1 MDIISEKISNV
12 IFKVFDKD
20 NDNLLS
26 SNEYLL
32 FMKSMPTEYKTF
44 FIKSGTSLKLKFP
57 INIEQLKML
66 VKSLGTKLDD
76 FNNYID
82 SQYQDILIT
91 EDEVLEQIMVMFNNE
106 LTREKITSLYKL
118 LFQSH
123 YIIDYSNI
131 NELLDVLFAGKKTIN
146 KEEFSDFLK
155 NVLKINIKKINF
167 DLIFSNRRLTEIQEE
182 NMNTLYQAAT
192 KINDGEFCSSEITES
207 DDSDSQITIG
217 IFTHGAELN
226 TLFNPNENIYVMN
239 AVPCGYLAYGG
250 CSNNMHVVE
259 KQLALR
265 NDTRERPLHYIEPKL
280 KKFSAIS
287 SEAYEKISKNILTGP
302 KLQHSCLTK
311 EQCFRGSI
319 PINNRS
325 YSVEPLRDKRFMGC
339 SILHWKNNPRIDN
352 ILEQCV
358 TPNIYDPLISSVHL
372 VENLYTIA
380 YNIIK
385 RQNEL
390 TGQPMDLSKLP
401 SPSQN
406 VLDYLSI
413 NEIPMKT
420 YTEYLANSNINML
433 YTKLSEIFS
442 TNDNFNRIFHK
453 LNKANNTNEIN
464 FTLQD
469 ITDLFTLLGY
479 KKIIILDTGCRA
491 AFSSQNTNNI
501 VSPDDPSNFIQYH
514 ENPEYFTKMQ
524 EESEMRL
531 KPFRFGGRTKRY
543 KKSRKHKHTKKRK
556 HIKHKTKKQI

>member
-26 SNEYLL
+26 SSEYLL
-32 FMKSMPTEYKTF
+32 FMKSIPTEYKTF

-66 VKSLGTKLDD
+66 VKSLGTQLDD

-82 SQYQDILIT
+82 NQYQYLLIT
-91 EDEVLEQIMVMFNNE
+91 EDEVLKQIIVMFNNE
-106 LTREKITSLYKL
+106 LTREKITILCKL

-131 NELLDVLFAGKKTIN
+131 NELLDVLFARKPEIN
-146 KEEFSDFLK
+146 KEELSDFLK
-155 NVLKINIKKINF
+155 NVLKINIKKINI
-167 DLIFSNRRLTEIQEE
+167 DLIFANRRLTEIQEE
-182 NMNTLYQAAT
+182 NMNTLNQAAT
-192 KINDGEFCSSEITES
+192 KINDGEFCTES
-207 DDSDSQITIG
+207 DDPDSQITIS

-239 AVPCGYLAYGG
+239 SVPCGYLAYVG
-250 CSNNMHVVE
+250 CSNDMHIVE

-265 NDTRERPLHYIEPKL
+265 DETRERPLYYIEPKL
-280 KKFSAIS
+280 RKFSALT
-287 SEAYEKISKNILTGP
+287 SEAYEKISKNILTPP

-319 PINNRS
+319 PIHNRN
-325 YSVEPLRDKRFMGC
+325 YSIEPLRDKRFMGC

-358 TPNIYDPLISSVHL
+358 TPNIYDPHISSVHL
-372 VENLYTIA
+372 VENLYTIV

-385 RQNEL
+385 RQHEL
-390 TGQPMDLSKLP
+390 TRQPMDLSKLP

-406 VLDYLSI
+406 VVDYLSI

-420 YTEYLANSNINML
+420 YMDYLAKSNINML
-433 YTKLSEIFS
+433 YAKLSEIFS

-453 LNKANNTNEIN
+453 LNKANNTDEIN

-491 AFSSQNTNNI
+491 AFSSQNTNNF

-543 KKSRKHKHTKKRK
+543 KKNRKHKHTKKRK
-556 HIKHKTKKQI
+556 HIKQKTNLRRIR